1 MQSTHF
7 IEHHMPP
14 FDTPT
19 ARPHYRFGA
28 LLTISLASCLLANP
42 SAADAEQPK
51 RNKAGTSESAKKR
64 KVRPKS
70 PLNAARSEES
80 RSERDRRLYRE
91 CKGMHN
97 AGACLGYTR

>member
-7 IEHHMPP
+7 IEHPMPP
-14 FDTPT
+14 FDAT
-19 ARPHYRFGA
+19 ARPHHRFGA

-51 RNKAGTSESAKKR
+51 RNKADTSESAKKKGTT
-64 KVRPKS
+64 KVTSQRS
-70 PLNAARSEES
+70 SSEES
-80 RSERDRRLYRE
+80 RAERDRRLYRE
-91 CKGMHN
+91 CKGMNN